1 MSIWQLKRSSALI
14 DPLMIR
20 DGRKLT
26 KFLAAGVPA
35 VLLAIPLN
43 YALVSIFHWDAAL
56 AYALVLVFQVT
67 VNFFMCSWFV
77 FESTGGKSRIMQFWL
92 FFSGIIM
99 FLFFSGI
106 IMFRVVDWV
115 VYTALVKYFDF
126 NFIVIQVMNV
136 VAFAL
141 LKFKFSKKIMEGK
154 A

>member
-99 FLFFSGI
+99 F
-106 IMFRVVDWV
+106 RVVDWV
-115 VYTALVKYFDF
+115 VYTVLVKYFDF

-141 LKFKFSKKIMEGK
+141 LKFKFSKKVMEGK

>member
-77 FESTGGKSRIMQFWL
+77 FESTGEKSRIMQFW
-92 FFSGIIM
+92 
-99 FLFFSGI
+99 LFFSGI

-115 VYTALVKYFDF
+115 VYTVLVKYFGF

-141 LKFKFSKKIMEGK
+141 LKFKFSKKVMEGK

>member
-1 MSIWQLKRSSALI
+1 
-14 DPLMIR
+14 MIR

-99 FLFFSGI
+99 F
-106 IMFRVVDWV
+106 RVVDWV

>member
-99 FLFFSGI
+99 F
-106 IMFRVVDWV
+106 RVVDWV
-115 VYTALVKYFDF
+115 VYTVLVKYFGF

-141 LKFKFSKKIMEGK
+141 LKFKFSKKVMEGK

>member
-99 FLFFSGI
+99 F
-106 IMFRVVDWV
+106 RVVDWV
-115 VYTALVKYFDF
+115 VYTVLVKYLDF

-141 LKFKFSKKIMEGK
+141 LKFKFSKKVMEGK